1 MIWIEIGPEK
11 ELGNHLF
18 PLVEFPV
25 LGLVLCLN
33 LLFRYMLR
41 PLFVLSVVYCP
52 WCGSSWQ
59 SYIVLVLT
67 CGLKLAG
74 ILHLPAKILG
84 VLFFFLLLGPAF
96 SLVVCPC
103 LSKEGRNQSGLR
115 CI

>member
-84 VLFFFLLLGPAF
+84 VLFFSFCFWDLHFHWWSAR
-96 SLVVCPC
+96 VCRR
-103 LSKEGRNQSGLR
+103 KEETKAA
-115 CI
+115 